1 VFEVNKS
8 EDTETVNAYVGGL
21 LGTKRIV
28 LWDTLLT
35 KLDRDQVLVVMGHEM
50 GHYVLGHIWTL
61 LALLCALVFVTL
73 YAVHL
78 SLGFLIQRYSHRFGF
93 VKPSDIASLPL
104 LVLLFSV
111 FSLAVQPLALA
122 YTRHI
127 EREADRFGLEITRA
141 NHAMATAFTILQHE
155 NLEHPHPGLFHV
167 LWRSWHPSIA
177 ERIEFANRYRP
188 WETGQPLTYA
198 DAFRAP

>member
-111 FSLAVQPLALA
+111 FSLAGQPLALA